1 MSPVSKLFERRLSP
15 VDSPLAISACII
27 GSVALAFLIGII
39 LFLPFVSN
47 PIDAYVALFDASL
60 GSLRGFGITL
70 NRATPLILV
79 ALGTCVA
86 WRSGFGYLGFEGCL
100 TLGAAAAAW
109 FALLAVEGG
118 IVASLPFLLFLPIAS
133 ILAFCV
139 GGTWAGGVGLLRSR
153 FGGNEVLISLMANYV
168 AALIVQFLV
177 SGPMR
182 APGSLPQTPRL
193 PDITWLPIILPG
205 TRAHAGILI
214 ALLAAGTVWLLMSRM
229 RLGYEFVVTGLNP
242 LAARYGGINVGGRY
256 VLAAFLAG
264 GVGALAGLTEVLGTQ
279 HRLLEG
285 LSGGTGFIGIV
296 VALLA
301 KLNPLAVVPTAILY
315 AALSV
320 GADAMQRS
328 TDAPS
333 SIIFILQ
340 SLIVL
345 FVIAS
350 DFLRYWRVRLPLMQ
364 RRGSVDDAG

>member
-1 MSPVSKLFERRLSP
+1 MWSMFERRLAPTDSP
-15 VDSPLAISACII
+15 VVILATTA
-27 GSVALAFLIGII
+27 GSILLAFVIGGV

-47 PIDAYVALFDASL
+47 PFAAYVSLFDASL
-60 GSLRGFGITL
+60 GSLRGLGITL
-70 NRATPLILV
+70 NTAAPLILV

-109 FALLAVEGG
+109 FALLSIGGETVSAAMPAALFFVVALGLSFAAGG
-118 IVASLPFLLFLPIAS
+118 I
-133 ILAFCV
+133 
-139 GGTWAGGVGLLRSR
+139 WAGGVGLLRSR
-153 FGGNEVLISLMANYV
+153 FGGNEVLISLMANYI
-168 AALIVQFLV
+168 AAFIVQYLV

-182 APGSLPQTPRL
+182 APGNLPQTERFPTE
-193 PDITWLPIILPG
+193 TWLPNIIPG

-214 ALLAAGTVWLLMSRM
+214 ALAATGLVWLLMNRM
-229 RLGYEFVVTGLNP
+229 RLGYELIVTGLNP
-242 LAARYGGINVGGRY
+242 RAARYGGIDVGRRY
-256 VLAAFLAG
+256 LMAASIAG
-264 GVGALAGLTEVLGTQ
+264 GLGAVAGLVEVLGTQ
-279 HRLLEG
+279 HRLLDG

-320 GADAMQRS
+320 GADAVQRS
-328 TDAPS
+328 TGTPS

-345 FVIAS
+345 FVMAS
-350 DFLRYWRVRLPLMQ
+350 DVLRYWTIRLPTSRL
-364 RRGSVDDAG
+364 GDASGRTKDA

>member
-1 MSPVSKLFERRLSP
+1 MLFERRLAP
-15 VDSPLAISACII
+15 VDSPSVIAGCMV
-27 GSVALAFLIGII
+27 GSVVLAFLIGIL
-39 LFLPFVSN
+39 LFMPFVSN
-47 PIDAYVALFDASL
+47 PLDAYVALFDSSL
-60 GSLRGFGITL
+60 GSLRGLGTTL
-70 NRATPLILV
+70 NRATPLIFV

-109 FALLAVEGG
+109 FALLALDGG
-118 IVASLPFLLFLPIAS
+118 LVASLPFLAFLAIAT

-139 GGTWAGGVGLLRSR
+139 GGAWAGGVGVLRSR

-168 AALIVQFLV
+168 AAFIVQYLV

-193 PDITWLPIILPG
+193 PEATWLPIIIPG
-205 TRAHAGILI
+205 TRAHAGILL
-214 ALLAAGTVWLLMSRM
+214 ALVAALAVWLLMSRM
-229 RLGYEFVVTGLNP
+229 RLGYELVVTGLNP
-242 LAARYGGINVGGRY
+242 RAARYGGINVGSRY
-256 VLAAFLAG
+256 VLAGFLAG
-264 GVGALAGLTEVLGTQ
+264 GAAAIAGLTEVLGTQ
-279 HRLLEG
+279 HRLLDG

-350 DFLRYWRVRLPLMQ
+350 DFLRYWRIRLPPMPGRSN
-364 RRGSVDDAG
+364 RRIKDAR

>member
-1 MSPVSKLFERRLSP
+1 MLFERRLVP
-15 VDSPLAISACII
+15 VDSPLAIAGCMI
-27 GSVALAFLIGII
+27 GSVVLAFLIGII
-39 LFLPFVSN
+39 LVMPFVSN
-47 PIDAYVALFDASL
+47 PIDAYVALFDASF

-100 TLGAAAAAW
+100 TLGAAAATW
-109 FALLAVEGG
+109 YALLALDGG
-118 IVASLPFLLFLPIAS
+118 VIASMPFLAFLFIAS
-133 ILAFCV
+133 ILAFLA
-139 GGTWAGGVGLLRSR
+139 GGAWAGGVGVLRSR

-168 AALIVQFLV
+168 AVLIVQFLV

-182 APGSLPQTPRL
+182 AAGNLPET
-193 PDITWLPIILPG
+193 TWLPIIIPG
-205 TRAHAGILI
+205 TRTHAGILI
-214 ALLAAGTVWLLMSRM
+214 ALLAAAAIWLLMSRM

-242 LAARYGGINVGGRY
+242 RAARYGGINVGQRY
-256 VLAAFLAG
+256 VLAAVFAG
-264 GVGALAGLTEVLGTQ
+264 GVAALAGLVEVLGTQ
-279 HRLLEG
+279 HRLLDG
-285 LSGGTGFIGIV
+285 LSGGMGFLGIV

-301 KLNPLAVVPTAILY
+301 KLNPLAVVPIAILY

-333 SIIFILQ
+333 SVIFILQ

-345 FVIAS
+345 SVVAS
-350 DFLRYWRVRLPLMQ
+350 DFLRYWAIRVPAIPRSQM
-364 RRGSVDDAG
+364 GDVKDAG